1 MLHVPIIEG
10 QDRLAEAVSAAE
22 AGEDVVITR
31 DGREVARL
39 VRVEPQV
46 SLEERLAK
54 QRAAIEG
61 LLALREEMRRKGVT
75 VSRDEWVEWKNEGR
89 R

>member
-31 DGREVARL
+31 DGREVAKL
-39 VRVEPQV
+39 VRIEPEPT
-46 SLEERLAK
+46 LEERLAK
-54 QRAAIEG
+54 QRAAIEAM
-61 LLALREEMRRKGVT
+61 LALREELRAQGVT
-75 VSRDEWVEWKNEGR
+75 ATREEIREWINEGR